1 MSLAAVNAIATIL
14 RADSAIMADLP
25 GLVWTREIKRNV
37 ADGAVATPG
46 STPEAFDSAGR
57 IRRCLAIIDGPEPA
71 NDFGP
76 PGAYIGAPRLVFY
89 CQPKETEKERLD
101 AVIAA
106 TIARLR
112 GRSIPIDAYGAAA
125 VVRIAGRDGFQ
136 DDPVLTNAVYSTL
149 TLQLDGVWWKE

>member
-1 MSLAAVNAIATIL
+1 MSLATVNAIAAML
-14 RADSAIMADLP
+14 RAESAIMDDLP

-37 ADGAVATPG
+37 AEGAVATPG
-46 STPEAFDSAGR
+46 STPEAFDAQGR
-57 IRRCLAIIDGPEPA
+57 LLRCLAILDGPEPA

-89 CQPKETEKERLD
+89 CQPKETEKARLD
-101 AVIAA
+101 VVIAA

-112 GRSIPIDAYGAAA
+112 GRSIAVDAYAAAA

-136 DDPVLTNAVYSTL
+136 DDPFLTNAVYSTL
-149 TLQLDGVWWKE
+149 TLQLDGVWWTE